1 MVLNQDR
8 RDEETGYG
16 RSDAPDAPDGSERGD
31 SSLTTEPATGPAG
44 EPFDPNYDPA
54 FQRGYTPHP
63 GEGRRTRLRNAA
75 DDSPYRR
82 PASAAAS
89 GGRAG
94 ADRPAA
100 PAHASASPDTT
111 FGDDTLASDELE
123 RFPESEG
130 QGEPGRDPEPY
141 RVADRTGSAVVITG
155 ASILDRAEISPRR
168 NPYFLALWIMGGG
181 FVVLGIVLYAV
192 SVYSSYTS
200 TTDAQD
206 VSTLVFSQV
215 GWMLAGPLV
224 TVGLGTI
231 VALVLLTALRTHS
244 RRHARTDSGVEGP

>member
-8 RDEETGYG
+8 RDEDTGYG
-16 RSDAPDAPDGSERGD
+16 RSDAPDAQGDSERAD
-31 SSLTTEPATGPAG
+31 AQPAPAG
-44 EPFDPNYDPA
+44 DPDAFDPNYDPA

-63 GEGRRTRLRNAA
+63 GEARRTRLRNGT
-75 DDSPYRR
+75 DDAPFRR
-82 PASAAAS
+82 PTTAAS
-89 GGRAG
+89 
-94 ADRPAA
+94 DSSPAA
-100 PAHASASPDTT
+100 PPADIAPRPQRDDDFLDPDW
-111 FGDDTLASDELE
+111 LERAPELELE
-123 RFPESEG
+123 RELER
-130 QGEPGRDPEPY
+130 EPEPEFEPF
-141 RVADRTGSAVVITG
+141 RTADRAGSAVVITG

-181 FVVLGIVLYAV
+181 FIVLGIVLYAV
-192 SVYSSYTS
+192 SVYTSYTS

-231 VALVLLTALRTHS
+231 VALVLLTALRTRARRNTS
-244 RRHARTDSGVEGP
+244 RTEPAGEGI

>member
-16 RSDAPDAPDGSERGD
+16 RSDAPDAQDASERGD
-31 SSLTTEPATGPAG
+31 SSLTSEAATGPAS

-63 GEGRRTRLRNAA
+63 GEGRRTRPRNAA

-82 PASAAAS
+82 PTSAAAS
-89 GGRAG
+89 DAHDG
-94 ADRPAA
+94 PAA
-100 PAHASASPDTT
+100 PAHTTASPDTA
-111 FGDDTLASDELE
+111 FGDDTLDAGVLE
-123 RFPESEG
+123 RFSESEA
-130 QGEPGRDPEPY
+130 QSEPEPY
-141 RVADRTGSAVVITG
+141 RATDRAGSAVVITG

-192 SVYSSYTS
+192 SVYTSYTS

-231 VALVLLTALRTHS
+231 VALVLLTALRTHA
-244 RRHARTDSGVEGP
+244 RRHARTDSGVEGS